1 MVLTADLTHAGSH
14 DGVAEVASINSRFSA
29 GRKPIN
35 RHRYVDPT
43 KYETGFCQ
51 RLPCVLQNV
60 TRSIRRE
67 DLETLRQLHE
77 PWYRQGI
84 LATNAAWNNDNAS
97 EDNRLCKSGATSGT
111 K

>member
-1 MVLTADLTHAGSH
+1 MVLTAVRDLTAGSRG
-14 DGVAEVASINSRFSA
+14 GVAEVASINSRFSA

-67 DLETLRQLHE
+67 DLETLRQLHKL
-77 PWYRQGI
+77 WCNLG
-84 LATNAAWNNDNAS
+84 NDVCA
-97 EDNRLCKSGATSGT
+97 
-111 K
+111 